1 MTVKRCNV
9 SGFWWGIHVESA
21 TNVLIESNHL
31 HDNGWKSPTENGTGY
46 GLDVANSTAVTVRN
60 NRIVDNGNEGF
71 HLSSSSG
78 VIVEDNVFRDNG
90 FEQLYLIHADNN
102 VIQRNQATGGTQ
114 GLEMRFSSG
123 NAFSYNV
130 WAGSPLQYLEND
142 NHDNT
147 FLYERFEGRVA
158 VGDASTGNRF
168 ELLVVQQSRGQL
180 PDGRRPEHRVR
191 LQELLRAVQL
201 GRRGERAS

>member
-1 MTVKRCNV
+1 M
-9 SGFWWGIHVESA
+9 
-21 TNVLIESNHL
+21 
-31 HDNGWKSPTENGTGY
+31 
-46 GLDVANSTAVTVRN
+46 TVRN
-60 NRIVDNGNEGF
+60 NLIIDNGNEGF

-78 VIVEDNVFRDNG
+78 VLVENNVFQDNG
-90 FEQLYLIHADNN
+90 REQLYLIHADNN
-102 VIQRNQATGGTQ
+102 MIRRNEATGGTQ

-142 NHDNT
+142 NNDNT

-168 ELLVVQQSRGQL
+168 EFSSFSNPAGNCMTVTSRA
-180 PDGRRPEHRVR
+180 PRTSS
-191 LQELLRAVQL
+191 
-201 GRRGERAS
+201 RASSGRAAGTSWGTRS